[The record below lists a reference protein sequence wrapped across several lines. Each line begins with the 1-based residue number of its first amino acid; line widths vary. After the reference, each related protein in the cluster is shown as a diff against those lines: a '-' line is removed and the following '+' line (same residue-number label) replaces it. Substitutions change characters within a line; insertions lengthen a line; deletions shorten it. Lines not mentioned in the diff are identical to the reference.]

1 MKVIK
6 IFLSLMFA
14 AIILVSCGPSPRHLR
29 SLNDDYFRTGFLSD
43 DLYQVIVTGNP
54 DPNVKGL
61 VARRESARLNALSD
75 IDDSIVDSLYSEW
88 KSTRGA
94 SLKGIPEVK
103 FRNYIR
109 SQLSVFID
117 SGCIVEKYYNQDHSI
132 SIVYRIHSSNL
143 RDAIVSLTIPDKL
156 ILDGEKTNETST

>member
-1 MKVIK
+1 LKVVK
-6 IFLSLMFA
+6 IFLSLMFT

-29 SLNDDYFRTGFLSD
+29 SLNNDYFRTGFLSD

-61 VARRESARLNALSD
+61 VARRESSRLNALSG
-75 IDDSIVDSLYSEW
+75 IDNSIVSKLYYEW
-88 KSTRGA
+88 KSMHGKA
-94 SLKGIPEVK
+94 LEGIPEVK

-109 SQLSVFID
+109 SQLSSFID
-117 SGCIVEKYYNQDHSI
+117 KGCIVEKYYNQDHSI
-132 SIVYRIHSSNL
+132 SIVYRIHSLNL
-143 RDAIVSLTIPDKL
+143 RNTIASLNIPDEL

>member
-1 MKVIK
+1 
-6 IFLSLMFA
+6 MFT

-29 SLNDDYFRTGFLSD
+29 SLNNDYFRTGFLSD

-61 VARRESARLNALSD
+61 VARRESSRLNALSG
-75 IDDSIVDSLYSEW
+75 IDNSIVSKLYYEW
-88 KSTRGA
+88 KSMHGKA
-94 SLKGIPEVK
+94 LEGIPEVK

-109 SQLSVFID
+109 SQLSSFID
-117 SGCIVEKYYNQDHSI
+117 KGCIVEKYYNQDHSI
-132 SIVYRIHSSNL
+132 SIVYRIHSLNL
-143 RDAIVSLTIPDKL
+143 RNTIASLNIPDEL